1 MELGTL
7 VIVTVDHPDGCPTTQ
22 TLGDV
27 GIITKIEHYVTYGDN
42 YTVRTL
48 HSDYVYGK
56 DQIRELTDKECRI
69 SLYNLLRNY

>member
-7 VIVTVDHPDGCPTTQ
+7 VIVIVDHPDGSTTK

-27 GIITKIEHYVTYGDN
+27 GIITKIEHHATFDDD
-42 YTVRTL
+42 YTVHAL
-48 HSDYVYGK
+48 HSDYIYGK
-56 DQIRELTDKECRI
+56 DQIRELTDEECRI